1 MSLDKKHPKTNL
13 YVIDRELWEW
23 AKYKGR
29 SQGLTI
35 SEYIFVLIKKDREN
49 A

>member
-1 MSLDKKHPKTNL
+1 MSLEKKYPKTNL

-29 SQGLTI
+29 SQGLSV
-35 SEYIFVLIKKDREN
+35 SEYIFELIRKEREN
-49 A
+49 V